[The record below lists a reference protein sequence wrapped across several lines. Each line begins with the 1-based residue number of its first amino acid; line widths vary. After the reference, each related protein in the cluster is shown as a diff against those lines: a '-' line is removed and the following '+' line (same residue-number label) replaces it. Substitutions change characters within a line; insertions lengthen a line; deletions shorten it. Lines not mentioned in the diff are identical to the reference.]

1 MESIWWKF
9 NAHRFFK
16 INFLTRS
23 IYVWKAFYFVVNLK
37 CPKLNRP
44 RLTVLILFWFFNF
57 SDIHTSF
64 VFFKNRLFLS
74 LNIFGRTIQK
84 VKTCNT
90 ERYRK
95 YCFCAERSERS
106 ERYRKYCFCAVF
118 FRLISEAFLNY
129 WWLTH
134 TSNKKLWR
142 ISRNDKIIH
151 GMLNFDTKY
160 FF

>member
-9 NAHRFFK
+9 NVHRFFK

-44 RLTVLILFWFFNF
+44 RMTVLILFWFFNF
-57 SDIHTSF
+57 SDIHISF
-64 VFFKNRLFLS
+64 VFFMNRLFLS

-95 YCFCAERSERS
+95 YCFCG
-106 ERYRKYCFCAVF
+106 VF

-134 TSNKKLWR
+134 TSNKKLRR
-142 ISRNDKIIH
+142 ISRNDKIIQ
-151 GMLNFDTKY
+151 GMLNFDTKC

>member
-9 NAHRFFK
+9 NVHRFFK

-23 IYVWKAFYFVVNLK
+23 TYVWKAFYFVVNLK

-95 YCFCAERSERS
+95 YCFCA
-106 ERYRKYCFCAVF
+106 AF

-142 ISRNDKIIH
+142 ISRNDKIIQ